1 MTALKISGQ
10 TLLFMVSVFN
20 IRTNS
25 MIRQLLSM
33 NILFSFCGHVEELV
47 NGQIGGKKDN
57 REQVSGI
64 WKGKEKAKGI
74 PQ

>member
-1 MTALKISGQ
+1 MLKN
-10 TLLFMVSVFN
+10 LLMCHTG
-20 IRTNS
+20 R
-25 MIRQLLSM
+25 
-33 NILFSFCGHVEELV
+33 
-47 NGQIGGKKDN
+47 KKDN